1 MVKGSKGSGTA
12 GSVFALIG
20 IYALI
25 YLVCTALFIFLFHTG
40 LFGSIDILMYRGAV
54 FILITGAV
62 AAVVMGIVR
71 KLWGFVTKRD
81 IILMFT
87 IFCCVNMMFLTLVPV
102 TVERSVSVFM
112 LSYMEENSDQTFTEE
127 SVSEVF
133 MTKYVEDYGAFEK
146 RFHEQVETGTIVQN
160 PDGSYSITESGKF
173 VVKVFRTVSEW
184 FGTDQSLV
192 YPNEN

>member
-1 MVKGSKGSGTA
+1 MVKGSKGSGTV

-25 YLVCTALFIFLFHTG
+25 YLVCTAIFIFLFHTN
-40 LFGSIDILMYRGAV
+40 LFDNMDILMYRGAV
-54 FILITGAV
+54 FVLIAGAI

-71 KLWGFVTKRD
+71 KFWGFVTKRD

-87 IFCCVNMMFLTLVPV
+87 LFCCLNMMFLTLVPV

-133 MTKYVEDYGAFEK
+133 VEKYVDDYGAFEK
-146 RFHEQVETGTIVQN
+146 RFHEQVETGNIVQN

-173 VVKVFRTVSEW
+173 VVKIFRVVSDW
-184 FGTDQSLV
+184 FGTDQNLV

>member
-1 MVKGSKGSGTA
+1 MVKGSKGSGTV

-25 YLVCTALFIFLFHTG
+25 YLVCTAIFIFLFHTN
-40 LFGSIDILMYRGAV
+40 LFDNMDILMYRGAV
-54 FILITGAV
+54 FVLIAGAI

-71 KLWGFVTKRD
+71 KFWGFVTKRD

-87 IFCCVNMMFLTLVPV
+87 LFCCLNMMFLTLVPV

-133 MTKYVEDYGAFEK
+133 VEKYVDDYGAFEK
-146 RFHEQVETGTIVQN
+146 RFHEQVETGNIVQN

-173 VVKVFRTVSEW
+173 VVKVFRVVSDW
-184 FGTDQSLV
+184 FGTDQNLV